1 MRKKKKSSRK
11 QVKGGAFLTA
21 VQIPA
26 DLSYRECVLTFYGG
40 REVVIENYRRILAI
54 DEHQIRLLTRNGIL
68 VLEGSQLVIAS
79 YSPEEMKIRGHVKR
93 ALFEG

>member
-1 MRKKKKSSRK
+1 M
-11 QVKGGAFLTA
+11 
-21 VQIPA
+21 
-26 DLSYRECVLTFYGG
+26 
-40 REVVIENYRRILAI
+40 IENYRRILAI